1 MNIPYVITGV
11 GLSQADLQDAMDA
24 CTLIGERQIKRYD
37 LPHILLTGVVY
48 ERERRGHP
56 LPGVE
61 RFQTALDVYVM
72 GLGDCDGLAP
82 YHASWLKTRGI
93 DARARVIRSPGVGYH
108 VITEREDVGGVA
120 RVEDPSAWLGM
131 LDGVDRYAAD
141 SEESARQRRR
151 RRGMSFLKSAVSK
164 AKQAGSLY
172 GAPQKAMLRSALAES
187 RHASALLSR
196 DGRVSLPSASAE
208 EDE

>member
-1 MNIPYVITGV
+1 MKIPYVITGV

-24 CTLIGERQIKRYD
+24 CTLIGERQIKRYG
-37 LPHILLTGVVY
+37 LPHILLSGVVY

-72 GLGDCDGLAP
+72 GYGDCDGLAP
-82 YHASWLKTRGI
+82 YHASWLKTKGI

-108 VITEREDVGGVA
+108 VLTEREDVGGVA
-120 RVEDPSAWLGM
+120 RIDDPSAWLGM

-141 SEESARQRRR
+141 AEESARERRR
-151 RRGMSFLKSAVSK
+151 RRGISFLKSAVAK
-164 AKQAGSLY
+164 AKGAGKMY
-172 GAPQKAMLRSALAES
+172 GGAQTSMLRSALAES
-187 RHASALLSR
+187 KHASALLSR
-196 DGRVSLPSASAE
+196 NGRVALPGSE